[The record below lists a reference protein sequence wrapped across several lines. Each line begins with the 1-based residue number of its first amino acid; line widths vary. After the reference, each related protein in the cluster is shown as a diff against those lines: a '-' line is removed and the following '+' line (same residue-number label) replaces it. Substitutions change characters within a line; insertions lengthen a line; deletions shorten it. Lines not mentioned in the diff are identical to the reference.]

1 MRSQT
6 KAGSATYFPSASHRS
21 QPVTDVMDRV
31 WIRNAGDA
39 YKDQSQSHNQR
50 DIITQS
56 VISIALGLV
65 AFLAFCVSTLCDLT
79 YFEHS

>member
-1 MRSQT
+1 M
-6 KAGSATYFPSASHRS
+6 Y
-21 QPVTDVMDRV
+21 RV
-31 WIRNAGDA
+31 LIRNAGDA

-65 AFLAFCVSTLCDLT
+65 AFLAFCVSTLCDVVHL
-79 YFEHS
+79 EHN

>member
-1 MRSQT
+1 
-6 KAGSATYFPSASHRS
+6 
-21 QPVTDVMDRV
+21 MDRV